1 MSTPGQLE
9 KLAAIQGDIEIKRR
23 KFANQTFP
31 KREYSPADNFEL
43 PQNAE
48 DYPKLKLLNEEE
60 KPQRSVKSLIRK
72 YSTGTSAVNGGKRYS
87 NRKTGKKRR
96 TTSKKGGKRR
106 TSKRRR

>member
-9 KLAAIQGDIEIKRR
+9 KLEEIQNKIQNKREELAGR
-23 KFANQTFP
+23 TFK